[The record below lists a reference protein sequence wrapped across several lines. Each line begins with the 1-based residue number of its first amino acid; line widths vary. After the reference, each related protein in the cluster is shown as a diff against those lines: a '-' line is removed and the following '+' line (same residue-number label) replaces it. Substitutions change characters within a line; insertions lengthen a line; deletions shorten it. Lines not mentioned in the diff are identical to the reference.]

1 MKQLTFEQLRI
12 LLFIFFGGLILTLFT
27 YNYFHHDRFEPLG
40 EKGLSLD
47 KMTGKFYYSD
57 RFRIFNE

>member
-27 YNYFHHDRFEPLG
+27 YNYFHHDRFEYLG
-40 EKGLSLD
+40 KGRGSID
-47 KMTGKFYYSD
+47 KMTGKIYSSD
-57 RFRIFNE
+57 IFTIDKD